1 MTTSDAEPDHDNTP
15 PAGALTTV
23 FTMPASCS
31 TLTENY
37 ADFDCMPPSFS
48 KSYWY
53 GYAGYYSPAICP
65 GNYTSACERPKS
77 ASGGTP
83 FGPPIAEGENAIIC
97 CPTGY
102 ECLTG
107 SESWCMSTEPTTSVW
122 TYTYYESYSD
132 TPITSKTTDVSIPSG
147 YAIQVRWREQD
158 LVSLE
163 TDPLTPGASA
173 TPPPASTS
181 RHSTALSSALPT
193 TSTPANTTTDG
204 GGMSTSSKVGV
215 GVGVPL
221 GILAIAGLLFTFC
234 FLRRRRRHPSL
245 DRSSDSG
252 KDLPE
257 VHYTSL
263 PHNKGGPMV
272 GVNTVSSLPSMAGS
286 GAGVYNSYNNN
297 NYNHPEHHPSASGS
311 IVMSPS
317 STIVGP
323 RASSFSSPQPAATA
337 QYSPAPMA
345 QPEYIPPKPG
355 GGSVPM
361 MMMNHAYNNST
372 SHLSSPSITSPPAAI
387 VGGSGSGA
395 AFAPAPASASSP
407 PPLAMFASLSSLHS
421 HDYSNDSRSIHEAPG
436 SNGWQQQ
443 GGGHHHNSFHHD
455 YLPGVPPSLD
465 GAGHLD
471 VPGISSSLRSDD
483 DDSATIATPPSYPPA
498 AGSGAAAFAPRGGF
512 GGGGSSSE
520 AGDRVSSEHG
530 GGSSSNSGKGGLAPP
545 HGDDT
550 DEIVR
555 LRREAQRLQ
564 ERRQRLTEMQQLD
577 EEEERVMGR
586 LRELEG
592 RRVVY

>member
-37 ADFDCMPPSFS
+37 ADFDCMPPSYS
-48 KSYWY
+48 KSYW
-53 GYAGYYSPAICP
+53 
-65 GNYTSACERPKS
+65 
-77 ASGGTP
+77 
-83 FGPPIAEGENAIIC
+83 
-97 CPTGY
+97 GY

-107 SESWCMSTEPTTSVW
+107 SESWCMSTQPTTSVR

-132 TPITSKTTDVSIPSG
+132 TPTTSKTTEVSIPSG

-158 LVSLE
+158 LASLE

-181 RHSTALSSALPT
+181 HPTAILSSTLLAAT
-193 TSTPANTTTDG
+193 TSAPANTTTSDG
-204 GGMSTSSKVGV
+204 SGGMSTSSKVGV

-221 GILAIAGLLFTFC
+221 GILAIAGLLFAFC
-234 FLRRRRRHPSL
+234 LRRRKGRRDSAF
-245 DRSSDSG
+245 DSSGSG

-317 STIVGP
+317 STIVGGGGP
-323 RASSFSSPQPAATA
+323 RASSFSSPAPAATA

-355 GGSVPM
+355 SSVPIM
-361 MMMNHAYNNST
+361 MHNHAYNNST
-372 SHLSSPSITSPPAAI
+372 SRLSSPSITSPPAAI
-387 VGGSGSGA
+387 VGGSGAGGGSSSGA
-395 AFAPAPASASSP
+395 AFAPAPAPASTSP

-421 HDYSNDSRSIHEAPG
+421 HDYSNDSRSIHEVAG
-436 SNGWQQQ
+436 SNGWQQ
-443 GGGHHHNSFHHD
+443 GGGGNTVGGYNNNHHSSFHHD

-471 VPGISSSLRSDD
+471 VPGISSVRSDD
-483 DDSATIATPPSYPPA
+483 DNDSATIATPPSYPPA
-498 AGSGAAAFAPRGGF
+498 AGSGTAAFAPRGGF
-512 GGGGSSSE
+512 GVGGGSGSSE

-530 GGSSSNSGKGGLAPP
+530 GSSSSNSGKGGLGASP